1 MAEVGTYY
9 ITVMP
14 EMSKFTS
21 GVKDALG
28 DAGLS
33 GGKQFST
40 SFGQILKGSALGT
53 MVGNF
58 ATSMGRT
65 IASGIGTGI
74 ERADTLRNFPR
85 VMEAMGYSAEEA
97 SQKIQL
103 IMDRLR
109 GLPASTQDVV
119 RLTQAIADSTGDLDL
134 AARASLAFTD
144 AMIAQGASTAEM
156 TQAQGVLN
164 RILGKGNATVAQWQ
178 SLQSVMTPQLNAVS
192 KELLGESGSVEEL
205 RDKLNDG
212 TISWN
217 DFLAAMVRLDEEGS
231 GAMASIYEQAK
242 ANSDGIATAME
253 NLKWRIGAG
262 WAEIFKAVGIENI
275 SGAINGAADT
285 VMGAMNKIAEG
296 IQYVH
301 DKISGT
307 NIGENLKRL
316 GESIGGAFSAL
327 WNDGGPEM
335 LKKFADAAVELIDGA
350 LQWLADNGDAVASAL
365 TGIAGAIGAVVGW
378 NIGVKLAAL
387 PATLSAVWAAL
398 MANPFM
404 LLVVAISGVIVALY
418 TFFTKTETGK
428 AMWKSFCDTISNL
441 WEGLKHDVGVLI
453 EVIQRE
459 WESLKAFVAGIP
471 AWWDSMVASV
481 CATVQGM
488 VDWVGEKWQ
497 ALKDKIRTIADGIS
511 QTIDN
516 TWTSIKA
523 AVIVTVTNLVTEV
536 LTKWTQLKGKVTD
549 TVNGIKESIS
559 NGFNAAK
566 STATSIFE
574 SIKNG
579 IRDKMQAAKD
589 TVSNMI
595 SGIKGLFNFS
605 WSLPRPRLPQINWHM
620 QSVAGLLSIPVFDGI
635 SWYKRGGI
643 FDNPTLIGIGEAGP
657 EAVLPLNSR
666 SYGEIAK
673 GIVSEGGGGDVI
685 VTGNTFVIREEADID
700 RIAQRLSDKIR
711 RERWAAA

>member
-28 DAGLS
+28 AAGLS

-58 ATSMGRT
+58 ATSMGHT

-85 VMEAMGYSAEEA
+85 VMDAMGYSAEEA

-103 IMDRLR
+103 ISDRLI
-109 GLPASTQDVV
+109 GLPASTQEVV
-119 RLTQAIADSTGDLDL
+119 TLTQAIADSTGSLDL
-134 AARASLAFTD
+134 AAKGALAFTD
-144 AMIAQGASTAEM
+144 AMIASGASTGEM

-178 SLQSVMTPQLNAVS
+178 SLQSVMPAQLSAVAR
-192 KELLGESGSVEEL
+192 ELLGESGSVEEL

-217 DFLAAMVRLDEEGS
+217 EFLEAMIKLDNEGS
-231 GAMASIYEQAK
+231 GKMASFYEQAK
-242 ANSDGIATAME
+242 ANSDGIGTALV
-253 NLKWRIGAG
+253 NVKNRIGKG
-262 WAEIFKAVGIENI
+262 WAEIFKAVGVENI
-275 SGAINGAADT
+275 SGAIDGAADT
-285 VMGAMNKIAEG
+285 VMGAMNKIAGG
-296 IQYVH
+296 IQYAH

-307 NIGENLKRL
+307 NIGDNLKRL

-365 TGIAGAIGAVVGW
+365 TGVAMGIASIVAF
-378 NIGVKLAAL
+378 NIGTKLAAL

-428 AMWKSFCDTISNL
+428 AMWKSFCDTLSNL

-497 ALKDKIRTIADGIS
+497 ALKDKIQTIVDGIS
-511 QTIDN
+511 QTIGN

-523 AVIVTVTNLVTEV
+523 AVIVTVTNLATEV

-574 SIKNG
+574 SIKTSIKSKIDG
-579 IRDKMQAAKD
+579 AKD
-589 TVSNMI
+589 AVKSAI
-595 SGIKGLFNFS
+595 DKIKGFFKFS
-605 WSLPRPRLPQINWHM
+605 WSLPSLKLPHISISGKFSLNPP
-620 QSVAGLLSIPVFDGI
+620 SVPSFGI

-711 RERWAAA
+711 RERRAAA